1 MEKKEEILRVRNL
14 DISFETTAGVVN
26 AVRGVNLTVNRG
38 ETVAIVGE
46 SGSGKSVSAKA
57 IMGILAKNGT
67 IDRGQITFSYY
78 RNPEERVTREILQ
91 MKKEEIRP
99 EEAVIEKL
107 RRLHNAKNEEELLA
121 AIGSKAIILGEADKN
136 ELKEKQT
143 SNWKKY
149 LTFSFGNNKEKQE
162 EKEPQEKEKIN
173 PKQVLKLTEESLQ
186 KKYIMA
192 ECCHPIPGDD
202 VLGYVDEN
210 DRIIIHKRQCPV
222 AAKLKSSYGNRI
234 LATEYTQRI
243 IFPGIY
249 IYKRYRQYGTFE

>member
-1 MEKKEEILRVRNL
+1 
-14 DISFETTAGVVN
+14 
-26 AVRGVNLTVNRG
+26 
-38 ETVAIVGE
+38 
-46 SGSGKSVSAKA
+46 
-57 IMGILAKNGT
+57 
-67 IDRGQITFSYY
+67 
-78 RNPEERVTREILQ
+78 

-186 KKYIMA
+186 KKSPAKAYTLILLQRSRHSKK
-192 ECCHPIPGDD
+192 CLLP
-202 VLGYVDEN
+202 LGQNLNKTSTYHVRTN
-210 DRIIIHKRQCPV
+210 TPV
-222 AAKLKSSYGNRI
+222 HHIA
-234 LATEYTQRI
+234 
-243 IFPGIY
+243 IY
-249 IYKRYRQYGTFE
+249 IIKQIAIFIQEGLHE

>member
-1 MEKKEEILRVRNL
+1 MPLSHKLQSGDQVEILTSKSQRVQPQWEVFATTARARAKIAAILRKERKANQKIGEEILSEFLKKEEV
-14 DISFETTAGVVN
+14 
-26 AVRGVNLTVNRG
+26 
-38 ETVAIVGE
+38 
-46 SGSGKSVSAKA
+46 
-57 IMGILAKNGT
+57 
-67 IDRGQITFSYY
+67 
-78 RNPEERVTREILQ
+78 
-91 MKKEEIRP
+91 RP

-107 RRLHNAKNEEELLA
+107 RKLHNAKNEEELLA
-121 AIGSKAIILGEADKN
+121 AIGSKAIVLGEADKN

-192 ECCHPIPGDD
+192 ECCHPIPGDH
-202 VLGYVDEN
+202 YPQTPMPCC
-210 DRIIIHKRQCPV
+210 RQTEEQLWQPYI
-222 AAKLKSSYGNRI
+222 SNRMG
-234 LATEYTQRI
+234 YTQRI